1 MPISLFTNWAVNVDY
16 RSPPFFVFTNRQF
29 LHFVQLSLNS
39 GLENWDTKG
48 SDINRI
54 DKGQISTY
62 RNKPQSSSLI

>member
-1 MPISLFTNWAVNVDY
+1 MWTIVP
-16 RSPPFFVFTNRQF
+16 RRFFCSQTVMQF

-48 SDINRI
+48 WDIKQI